1 MGELIP
7 FWNIPNYIIMDKNT
21 ILQIFLNTKEKM
33 DHEANILETNLDNL
47 KKQGD
52 EGGFLSK
59 GRKRKSK
66 WETVDQR
73 NYVCGCGKPYLS
85 YPALYTHIKNKH
97 NKATPE
103 GTTFDS
109 QAKDIQKMLEQERL

>member
-1 MGELIP
+1 
-7 FWNIPNYIIMDKNT
+7 MDKNT
-21 ILQIFLNTKEKM
+21 ILKIFQNAKEKM
-33 DHEANILETNLDNL
+33 DYEARILETNLENL

-66 WETVDQR
+66 QEAINER
-73 NYVCGCGKPYLS
+73 NYLCGCGKTYLS

-97 NKATPE
+97 NKIAPE
-103 GTTFDS
+103 GTT
-109 QAKDIQKMLEQERL
+109 LES